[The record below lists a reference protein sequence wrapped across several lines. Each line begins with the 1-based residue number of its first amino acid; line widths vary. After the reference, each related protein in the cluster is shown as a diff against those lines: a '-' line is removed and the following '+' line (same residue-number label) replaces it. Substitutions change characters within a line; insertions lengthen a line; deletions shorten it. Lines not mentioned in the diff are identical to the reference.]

1 MPSQFF
7 GLTIGYSGLLAA
19 NAALNTTG
27 NNISNVETD
36 GYSRQKVN
44 QSAADALRVF
54 TTYGC
59 AGAGVEVL
67 AIERIRDE
75 FYDVKYWNNNT
86 NTGEYSM
93 KAYYMKQVEDY
104 FADNSTIE
112 GFKTIFDRMMS
123 ALAEVQKQSGSDS
136 TKAQFIGSASSLCD
150 YFNSMAANMEQVQ
163 KDVNQEIKLKID
175 EINSIATEI
184 ATLNKQINTI
194 ELDGKSHA
202 NELRDART
210 KLLDELSAIVDVE
223 VTETPIVDA
232 TNPDRYTGA
241 NRLIVRIAGGQTLVD
256 SGDYR
261 SLECVARKPEEKVN
275 QSDIDG
281 IYDVYWVA
289 NRLTGDLGDQ
299 FNLYNGAMGGELR
312 GLVQMRDGN
321 NGENFQ
327 GTVNDIQTVVDGGK
341 TYKEVKVKVTKDYL
355 LDMNK
360 LTLSYTGGKINLGNQ
375 VFYFTEWKYDQTTQ
389 EYTFRIDESIN
400 NANLT
405 TTRMG
410 KEATIGASVKYQGV
424 PYYMAQMNEWI
435 RTFSEAFNKILKEG
449 YDVKGNQG
457 ILMFTGNHETDE
469 EQYLFDGG
477 LNPGVKD
484 TVSVN
489 DDSYYR
495 LTAKNASILKAMV
508 NDPDLLATKVGQ
520 TEGVDEYKNV
530 ERLIK
535 MINDK
540 TQVSFRGASTAEF
553 LTCILSDIALNTN
566 SANTFHS
573 NFTNV
578 GKAID
583 NQRLSISGVDQDE
596 EAVNLVKYQN
606 AYNLA
611 SRMIQTMTEIYDR
624 LILQTGV

>member
-194 ELDGKSHA
+194 ELDGKAHA

-256 SGDYR
+256 TGDYR

-327 GTVNDIQTVVDGGK
+327 GTVNNIQTVVDGGK
-341 TYKEVKVKVTKDYL
+341 TYKNVTVKVTKDYL

-360 LTLSYTGGKINLGNQ
+360 LTLSDTGGKINLGNQ
-375 VFYFTEWKYDQTTQ
+375 VFYFTKWEYNAQNQ
-389 EYTFRIDESIN
+389 EYTFTIDESIN

-508 NDPDLLATKVGQ
+508 NDPDLLATKMGQ

>member
-93 KAYYMKQVEDY
+93 KAYYMKQIEDY

-194 ELDGKSHA
+194 ELDGKAHA

-256 SGDYR
+256 TGDYR

-360 LTLSYTGGKINLGNQ
+360 LTLSDTGGKINLGNQ

-508 NDPDLLATKVGQ
+508 NDPDLLATKMGQ

>member
-184 ATLNKQINTI
+184 AALNKQINTI
-194 ELDGKSHA
+194 ELDGKAHA

-327 GTVNDIQTVVDGGK
+327 GTVNNIQTVVDGGK
-341 TYKEVKVKVTKDYL
+341 TYKNVTVKVTKDYL

-360 LTLSYTGGKINLGNQ
+360 LTLSDTGGKINLGNQ
-375 VFYFTEWKYDQTTQ
+375 VFYFTKWEYNAQNQ
-389 EYTFRIDESIN
+389 EYTFTIDESIN

-508 NDPDLLATKVGQ
+508 NDPDLLATKMGQ

>member
-194 ELDGKSHA
+194 ELDGKAHA

-327 GTVNDIQTVVDGGK
+327 GTVNNIQTVVDGGK
-341 TYKEVKVKVTKDYL
+341 TYKNVTVKVTKDYL

-360 LTLSYTGGKINLGNQ
+360 LTLSDTGGKINLGNQ

-435 RTFSEAFNKILKEG
+435 RTFSEAFNNILKEG

-469 EQYLFDGG
+469 EQYLFDEG
-477 LNPGVKD
+477 LSAIKN
-484 TVSVN
+484 TVSVKE
-489 DDSYYR
+489 DSYYR

>member
-194 ELDGKSHA
+194 ELDGKAHA

-341 TYKEVKVKVTKDYL
+341 TYKNVTVKVTKDYL

-360 LTLSYTGGKINLGNQ
+360 LTLSDTGGKINLGNQ
-375 VFYFTEWKYDQTTQ
+375 VFYFTEWSYNRDTQ
-389 EYTFRIDESIN
+389 EYTFKIDESIN

-435 RTFSEAFNKILKEG
+435 RTFSEAFNNILKEG

-469 EQYLFDGG
+469 EQYLFDEG
-477 LNPGVKD
+477 LSAIKN
-484 TVSVN
+484 TVSVKE
-489 DDSYYR
+489 DSYYR

>member
-360 LTLSYTGGKINLGNQ
+360 LTLSDTGGKINLGNQ

>member
-341 TYKEVKVKVTKDYL
+341 TYQEVKVKVTKDYL

-360 LTLSYTGGKINLGNQ
+360 LTLSDTGGKINLGNQ

>member
-194 ELDGKSHA
+194 ELDGKAHA

-327 GTVNDIQTVVDGGK
+327 GTVNNIQTVVDGGK
-341 TYKEVKVKVTKDYL
+341 TYKNVTVAVTKDYL

-360 LTLSYTGGKINLGNQ
+360 LTLSDTGGKINLGNQ
-375 VFYFTEWKYDQTTQ
+375 VFYFTEWSYNQNTK
-389 EYTFRIDESIN
+389 EYTFKIDESIN

-469 EQYLFDGG
+469 EQYLFDEG
-477 LNPGVKD
+477 LAPGKD

-489 DDSYYR
+489 EDSYYR

>member
-184 ATLNKQINTI
+184 AALNKQINTI
-194 ELDGKSHA
+194 ELDGKAHA

-299 FNLYNGAMGGELR
+299 FNLYNGTMGGELR

-341 TYKEVKVKVTKDYL
+341 TYKDVKVKVTKDYL

-360 LTLSYTGGKINLGNQ
+360 LTLSDTGGKINLGNQ

-469 EQYLFDGG
+469 EQYQFNQG
-477 LNPGVKD
+477 LGNGKN

-508 NDPDLLATKVGQ
+508 NDPDLLATKMGQ

>member
-184 ATLNKQINTI
+184 AALNKQINTI
-194 ELDGKSHA
+194 ELDGKAHA

-256 SGDYR
+256 TGDYR

-299 FNLYNGAMGGELR
+299 FNLYNGSMGGELR

-327 GTVNDIQTVVDGGK
+327 GTVNNIQTVVDGGV
-341 TYKEVKVKVTKDYL
+341 TYKDVTVKVTKDYL

-360 LTLSYTGGKINLGNQ
+360 LTLSDTGGKINLGNQ

-469 EQYLFDGG
+469 EQYQFNQG
-477 LNPGVKD
+477 LGNGKN

-508 NDPDLLATKVGQ
+508 NDPDLLATKMGQ

>member
-194 ELDGKSHA
+194 ELDGKAHA

-360 LTLSYTGGKINLGNQ
+360 LTLSDTGGKINLGNQ

>member
-194 ELDGKSHA
+194 ELDGKAHA

-341 TYKEVKVKVTKDYL
+341 TYKDVKVKVTKDYL

-360 LTLSYTGGKINLGNQ
+360 LTLSDTGGKINLGNQ

-400 NANLT
+400 DANLT

-469 EQYLFDGG
+469 EQYQFNQG
-477 LNPGVKD
+477 LGNGKT

-489 DDSYYR
+489 EDSYYR

>member
-360 LTLSYTGGKINLGNQ
+360 LTLSDTGGKINLGNQ

-611 SRMIQTMTEIYDR
+611 SGMIQTMTEIYDR

>member
-93 KAYYMKQVEDY
+93 KAYYMKQIEDY

-194 ELDGKSHA
+194 ELDGKAHA

-256 SGDYR
+256 TGDYR

-327 GTVNDIQTVVDGGK
+327 GTVNNIQTVVDGGK
-341 TYKEVKVKVTKDYL
+341 TYKNVTVKVTKDYL

-360 LTLSYTGGKINLGNQ
+360 LTLSDTGGKINLGNQ
-375 VFYFTEWKYDQTTQ
+375 VFYFTKWEYNAQNQ
-389 EYTFRIDESIN
+389 EYTFTIDESIN

-508 NDPDLLATKVGQ
+508 NDPDLLATKMGQ

>member
-194 ELDGKSHA
+194 ELDGKAHA

-327 GTVNDIQTVVDGGK
+327 GTVNNIQTVVDGGV
-341 TYKEVKVKVTKDYL
+341 TYKDVTVKVTKDYL

-360 LTLSYTGGKINLGNQ
+360 LTLSDTGGKINLGNQ

-469 EQYLFDGG
+469 EQYQFNQG
-477 LNPGVKD
+477 LGNGKN

-508 NDPDLLATKVGQ
+508 NDPDLLATKMGQ

>member
-194 ELDGKSHA
+194 ELDGKAHA

-341 TYKEVKVKVTKDYL
+341 TYKDVKVKVTKDYL

-360 LTLSYTGGKINLGNQ
+360 LTLSDTGGKINLGNQ

-469 EQYLFDGG
+469 EQYQFNQG
-477 LNPGVKD
+477 LGNGKN

-508 NDPDLLATKVGQ
+508 NDPDLLATKMGQ